1 MKLIVLNE
9 EYEFLKA
16 SVNEEIL
23 DNLINLTFNIEESE
37 KYYVEK
43 INIYGNNVT
52 REEVI
57 RNNLIVD
64 HSRDLRK
71 TKKKYIGK
79 KLLNFAFGGA
89 VESYPQLN
97 EKFEIS
103 DVLFTL
109 DYKSKLGTII
119 KKEVCTC

>member
-1 MKLIVLNE
+1 MIVEIKDWELWGKIVIYKTTE
-9 EYEFLKA
+9 LK
-16 SVNEEIL
+16 
-23 DNLINLTFNIEESE
+23 
-37 KYYVEK
+37 K
-43 INIYGNNVT
+43 ID
-52 REEVI
+52 

-64 HSRDLRK
+64 HSRDLRENK
-71 TKKKYIGK
+71 EKKSIGK
-79 KLLNFAFGGA
+79 KLLNFSFGGA